1 MARIVLGTPTNSH
14 AGPPDTETPGS
25 GFSWGRLLTS
35 LNTMFNEIYAAAV
48 VAAKVVTS
56 SALTTAAGADD
67 TITVT
72 NSAILATSVATA
84 SLRTDG
90 TNSAGTPKIKSVT
103 PGAGSLA
110 IVVHNDHATDAL
122 NGTLKISYVVS
133 PVI

>member
-56 SALTTAAGADD
+56 SALTTD